1 MPTKRPNRDRRELP
15 RIRTDEIEVDVRPQ
29 GRLVRL
35 RAQAVDFN
43 RYGVAVLTDVPLKLQ
58 KTVYISLRCGDL
70 RLDNLAGVVH
80 NCCPQEHSY
89 RSGIQFRIHAELK
102 TDRPQVEALLT
113 SLDSSST
120 SKAPS
125 A

>member
-1 MPTKRPNRDRRELP
+1 MPTQLPNRDRRELP
-15 RIRTDEIEVDVRPQ
+15 RIRADGIEVEVRPQ

-35 RAQAVDFN
+35 QAQAVDFN
-43 RYGVAVLTDVPLKLQ
+43 RYGMAVLTDVPLKLQ

-80 NCCPQEHSY
+80 NCCPQDQSY

-102 TDRPQVEALLT
+102 TDRPLVEALLT
-113 SLDSSST
+113 NLET
-120 SKAPS
+120 SALKVTPS
-125 A
+125 

>member
-1 MPTKRPNRDRRELP
+1 M
-15 RIRTDEIEVDVRPQ
+15 
-29 GRLVRL
+29 VRL

-43 RYGVAVLTDVPLKLQ
+43 RYGIAVLTDVALKLQ

-80 NCCPQEHSY
+80 NCCTQEQSY

-102 TDRPQVEALLT
+102 TDRPLVEAILT
-113 SLDSSST
+113 SLET
-120 SKAPS
+120 TALTVTPS
-125 A
+125 